1 MVARAWGS
9 GGRWFESSRPVT
21 TAGLVPSYIR
31 ALRPWPSWTYAALM
45 DEQPEDVH
53 VEVVVSPEVAAEA
66 ATLFDD
72 PIDRPAIDAFLA
84 DERHHLLIGYVGGRP
99 AGFATAIELLHPDKP
114 QPEMFLYELGV
125 GSEHRRRGVA
135 TALMRRLIQLCHE
148 RGCSEMF
155 VLTDED
161 NAAGM
166 ATYRRAG
173 GKPESAGVMFT
184 WDWRR
189 EE

>member
-1 MVARAWGS
+1 
-9 GGRWFESSRPVT
+9 
-21 TAGLVPSYIR
+21 
-31 ALRPWPSWTYAALM
+31 M

-53 VEVVVSPEVAAEA
+53 VEVVVSTEVAAEA
-66 ATLFDD
+66 ASLFDD
-72 PIDRPAIDAFLA
+72 PIDPPATAAFLA
-84 DERHHLLIGYVGGRP
+84 DGRHHLLIGYLGGRP

-135 TALMRRLIQLCHE
+135 TALMQRLVQLCHE
-148 RGCSEMF
+148 RGCGEMF

-166 ATYRRAG
+166 ATYRSAG
-173 GKPESAGVMFT
+173 GKPDSAGVMFT
-184 WDWRR
+184 WDWRG